1 MSDNGG
7 PFVWVDAWGSKDVF
21 VGKAEENV
29 GGGDTKI
36 DELEEPTFNVGVS
49 SVINKACLTAFRIG
63 AEGAKDAGV
72 LSVSHSLGE
81 GESFGQGRVR
91 GKNNGSCE
99 LLNGKGVRVG
109 EGLNKMGSD
118 FPFLHVE
125 GWTVAR
131 AKDGADRDN

>member
-1 MSDNGG
+1 M
-7 PFVWVDAWGSKDVF
+7 
-21 VGKAEENV
+21 
-29 GGGDTKI
+29 
-36 DELEEPTFNVGVS
+36 GVS

-72 LSVSHSLGE
+72 LSVSHCLGE

-91 GKNNGSCE
+91 GKNNSSCE
-99 LLNGKGVRVG
+99 LLHGKGVRVG